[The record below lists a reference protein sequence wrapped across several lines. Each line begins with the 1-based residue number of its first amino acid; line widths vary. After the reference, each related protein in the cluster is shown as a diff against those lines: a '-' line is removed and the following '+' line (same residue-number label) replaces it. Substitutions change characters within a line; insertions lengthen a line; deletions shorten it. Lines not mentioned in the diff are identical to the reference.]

1 MVRNYLKCLAIT
13 ASLASSPAIAAKGK
27 VVAVCRSLFVIST
40 GNGYSLVDWYGGA
53 SPSKGDTVV
62 GDFESYGMKELFNL
76 RADDDMRVYVNEYW
90 LSEDRAKEKYREKCN

>member
-1 MVRNYLKCLAIT
+1 MRKLVLAIALLWAHPAW
-13 ASLASSPAIAAKGK
+13 ASKGT
-27 VVAVCRSLFVIST
+27 VVAICRSMFVIGA
-40 GNGYSLVDWYGGA
+40 GNGYSIVDWYGGA